1 MFLIKAGELEIPD
14 SKPLELKGKVQDFE
28 SAKRKADKLF
38 RSYAQVEIV
47 DSETNECVHFQS
59 R

>member
-1 MFLIKAGELEIPD
+1 MFLIKAGELEIRD
-14 SKPLELKGKVQDFE
+14 SKPLELKGKAHDFE